1 MIKWSYYKGK
11 VGFAMASVFEE
22 GSYVLCGSHGVCRID
37 KITAMDLS
45 GIGEE
50 RLYYI
55 LSQVYTCGS
64 RLYIPVDNQKVL
76 MRSLLSK
83 TEVQMLIEKIPEIEE
98 LWIPNEKEREQA
110 YKAAL
115 QTCDCEEVVKIIK
128 TLYLRK
134 KLRLENG
141 KKVTAVDMKYLRLAE
156 EQLYGELA
164 VVLAIEKS
172 KVEHY
177 IVECIEKRT
186 AES

>member
-1 MIKWSYYKGK
+1 MT
-11 VGFAMASVFEE
+11 SVFEE

-37 KITAMDLS
+37 EITAMDLS
-45 GIGEE
+45 GMNEE
-50 RLYYI
+50 RIYYV
-55 LSQVYTCGS
+55 LSQVYNCGS

-76 MRSLLSK
+76 MRPLLSEEK
-83 TEVQMLIEKIPEIEE
+83 ANALIKKMPEIEE

-164 VVLAIEKS
+164 VVLSIEWGE
-172 KVEHY
+172 VERY
-177 IVECIEKRT
+177 ILECIGNRT
-186 AES
+186 A